1 MNRPLDYL
9 ALAAAGGIGV
19 LLRAACTTL
28 AARLAG
34 PGSSWTAPLVILA
47 VNSLGSFLFGAVAA
61 LAASRPG
68 LPAAW
73 QSIILVGLLGGF
85 TTYSTFSFQ
94 AVEMLGGGRI
104 AVGLAYVAAMNLLA
118 LAAAW
123 AGLHLKLPPG

>member
-19 LLRAACTTL
+19 LLRAACTAL
-28 AARLAG
+28 AVRLAG
-34 PGSSWTAPLVILA
+34 PGSSWSAPLAILA
-47 VNSLGSFLFGAVAA
+47 VNTLGSFLFGAVTS
-61 LAASRPG
+61 LGASRPG
-68 LPAAW
+68 LPSAW

-94 AVEMLGGGRI
+94 AVEMLASGR
-104 AVGLAYVAAMNLLA
+104 AAAGLGYVAATNLLA

-123 AGLHLKLPPG
+123 AGLQVKPPVS